1 MLGINDADLPVELPS
16 SILES
21 PAVTFGNIV
30 RDDQQLRELQ
40 ELIAKLKDVNQQLAL
55 PSSERSSKP
64 VVTVEAPVLDAGPAD
79 TASA

>member
-16 SILES
+16 STLES

-40 ELIAKLKDVNQQLAL
+40 ELIAKLKDVNRQLAL
-55 PSSERSSKP
+55 PSSARGSKP

-79 TASA
+79 PASS

>member
-16 SILES
+16 STLES

>member
-1 MLGINDADLPVELPS
+1 LLGINDADLPVELPS
-16 SILES
+16 STLES

-30 RDDQQLRELQ
+30 RDDQHLRELQ

-55 PSSERSSKP
+55 PSSERGSKP

>member
-16 SILES
+16 STLES

-55 PSSERSSKP
+55 PSSERGSKP

>member
-16 SILES
+16 STLES

-30 RDDQQLRELQ
+30 RDDQHLRELQ

-55 PSSERSSKP
+55 PSSERGSKP

>member
-16 SILES
+16 STLES

-40 ELIAKLKDVNQQLAL
+40 ELIAKLKDVNRQLAL
-55 PSSERSSKP
+55 PSSERGSKP
-64 VVTVEAPVLDAGPAD
+64 VVTVEAPLLDAGAAD

>member
-1 MLGINDADLPVELPS
+1 LLGINDADLPVELPS
-16 SILES
+16 STLES

-55 PSSERSSKP
+55 PSSERGSKP